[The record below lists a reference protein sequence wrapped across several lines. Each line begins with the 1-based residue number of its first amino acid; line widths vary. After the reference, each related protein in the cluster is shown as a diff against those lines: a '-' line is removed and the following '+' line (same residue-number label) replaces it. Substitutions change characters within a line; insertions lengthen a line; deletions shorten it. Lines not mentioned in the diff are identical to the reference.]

1 MVLLTERAGAARK
14 AAKALQET
22 TGRGAAAWR
31 SGRSASAPMQP
42 LRFMMRQA
50 SGCHR
55 LQTCSAWADNRP
67 EMISGGGPK
76 TSGSLLDRSSS
87 FSTSHFEYPPITGE
101 ERAKTTRPIRASLAG
116 KEHIGQGS
124 TIEYNVQSCSRFRF
138 RTFCA
143 SESATSSA
151 WRVTSLS
158 DETQFV
164 ASATTCPRET
174 ITAPKGSSPLSAPR

>member
-1 MVLLTERAGAARK
+1 MVLLTRRAGAART
-14 AAKALQET
+14 AAKARQET

-31 SGRSASAPMQP
+31 SGTSASAPMQP

-101 ERAKTTRPIRASLAG
+101 ERAKTTRPIRASLVG

-124 TIEYNVQSCSRFRF
+124 TIEYNVQSSSRFRF

-151 WRVTSLS
+151 WRVTSPS

-164 ASATTCPRET
+164 ASATIFPRET